1 MLTYTYPQVP
11 SHMTWNAAG
20 IRFSIEDLEVGRF
33 AHVAWVHSAML
44 DFRAVSDERAEL
56 YNRVGD
62 AFVAIHLWSP
72 DSPVGQQVVL
82 PFIQEFEPLLL
93 GNTSSAGSGRA
104 AFDPRHQTEAEVEV
118 DNMLGLGMMPTE
130 ATDPSLA
137 AAGQQQGS
145 GAEPRAGG
153 HLQEPHS
160 DSGEAALHQSREE
173 KAPHARKTHRRS
185 RKSDNNRVGSEKLS
199 S

>member
-1 MLTYTYPQVP
+1 MFCI
-11 SHMTWNAAG
+11 AAG

-44 DFRAVSDERAEL
+44 DFRAVSDQRAEL

-118 DNMLGLGMMPTE
+118 DNLLGLKATKATE
-130 ATDPSLA
+130 SSSTATDH
-137 AAGQQQGS
+137 QQGS
-145 GAEPRAGG
+145 HTESHAVGQSQDSHAD
-153 HLQEPHS
+153 S
-160 DSGEAALHQSREE
+160 DEAALHKAAENQVSR
-173 KAPHARKTHRRS
+173 ARKPHRRS
-185 RKSDNNRVGSEKLS
+185 RQSDNIGVGSD
-199 S
+199 

>member
-1 MLTYTYPQVP
+1 
-11 SHMTWNAAG
+11 
-20 IRFSIEDLEVGRF
+20 
-33 AHVAWVHSAML
+33 ML
-44 DFRAVSDERAEL
+44 DFRAVSDQRAEL

-118 DNMLGLGMMPTE
+118 DNMLGLGLRAIQATE
-130 ATDPSLA
+130 SSSTAADHQHGSHAELH
-137 AAGQQQGS
+137 AAGQSQDS
-145 GAEPRAGG
+145 I
-153 HLQEPHS
+153 S
-160 DSGEAALHQSREE
+160 DSDEAALHKAAENQDSR
-173 KAPHARKTHRRS
+173 ARKPHRRS
-185 RKSDNNRVGSEKLS
+185 RQSDISRVGSD
-199 S
+199 

>member
-1 MLTYTYPQVP
+1 M
-11 SHMTWNAAG
+11 SCNAAG

-72 DSPVGQQVVL
+72 GSPVGQQVVL

-104 AFDPRHQTEAEVEV
+104 AFDPRHQTEEEAQV
-118 DNMLGLGMMPTE
+118 DTMLGLGMMPTE
-130 ATDPSLA
+130 ATDSSSA
-137 AAGQQQGS
+137 AADQRQESGSELHS
-145 GAEPRAGG
+145 GAQ
-153 HLQEPHS
+153 LQESHS
-160 DSGEAALHQSREE
+160 DSGEAALHKSQEE
-173 KAPHARKTHRRS
+173 KAPRARKAHRRS
-185 RKSDNNRVGSEKLS
+185 RQSDNNRVGSERFS